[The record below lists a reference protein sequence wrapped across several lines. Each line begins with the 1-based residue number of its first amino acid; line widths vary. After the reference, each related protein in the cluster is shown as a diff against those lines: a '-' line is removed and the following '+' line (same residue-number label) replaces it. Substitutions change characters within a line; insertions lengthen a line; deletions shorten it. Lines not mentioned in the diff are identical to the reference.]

1 MVKLIGDMRPK
12 NSFLRALLVLLALS
26 SQPTRAI
33 EGGYDA
39 TDISEAPWHVN
50 FIGAEGGFLEG
61 YSFCGGA
68 VLGDRWILTAASCFF
83 LDSYGDITTQAGF
96 KLVIGS
102 INQSGDGGVVI
113 EPAQTIVHLHP
124 LYAYLYAPGYVLPYD
139 AALVELASP
148 ISCIDGID
156 NDGDSDIDGDDAD
169 CLNGSEGDG
178 VPVIPLPLDQNVSW
192 PDTGAT
198 VQMMGYGDVSGPNSN
213 ILRLATASVIRASPL
228 GTDLNFSCEEIYGT
242 SPSYSSERN
251 FCAGGNLLSRTA
263 HNDGDV
269 GGPLVVELEGGQVLA
284 GIASGG
290 VSSHGGFSNFTRVT
304 PILDFMGTTA
314 PELLQGRPAPSV
326 LELSSQSGGEIE
338 LTIQPNSHPDSP
350 AADSYT
356 TTCEVLAP
364 MTDSG
369 ARARGVA
376 AGTEEL
382 VLGRPLDSSIDSQT
396 SQIDP
401 GVQPPHRYS
410 PNKHLLQAKNG
421 ERLWFIDPQGARH
434 WADIVSTQ
442 SLESGNYLI
451 KAQRGETVMLAV
463 INSSGNFT
471 ATIFLGTRRFQASIL
486 GGETV
491 IQELGEDAPEPAD
504 YRVSDIVSSDNERG
518 RQASARSF
526 ERTMKAEEACGEAT
540 RTAVIT
546 VGVVYDDA
554 IASSMDASAE
564 IDLLIVETNMVY
576 QQSGVDIRFDL
587 VGSLNYQP
595 EDTSFFNSQAYQ
607 QSPEV
612 DQWRQEVNPDLVH
625 ILKKE
630 DDGVTTGVCGYAS
643 LPSYEGGGLRFA
655 PWGTTKLGDT
665 NINGVYYR
673 TCANVMAHEI
683 GHNLGLQHD
692 IEAMIWDLW
701 YQYAVPGR
709 FSSYGRGH
717 GWEIYTHPAGYQR
730 ALRGTLMAYADQ
742 RYPLLSNPELERE
755 GVALGIPAGQPH
767 EANAAQAVRDIMC
780 YAERIADNGP
790 IAFHPLFTRADGE
803 GEITPAFDVQD
814 KNQASVSIS
823 SPSGSAVAISGCEG
837 IYHDPN
843 YVTAPLVN
851 ACAVRAQFFEPLQQ
865 SSETTLTFQLPEGFD
880 FSCRTVASNSQGDAP
895 PSYALEVTTPSI
907 PPVEVSPAA
916 LSGGAISPN
925 LPVMVDVDQGFEFNV
940 IPDEGYLASGVTG
953 TCDTEL
959 LENRLIAIPSR
970 EDCSFAVSFSQ
981 AVEVTVSAGDGG
993 EVSPDS
999 ARTIPSGS
1007 GIAFQVAPLWGYKTS
1022 LVVGGDCPLGAW
1034 SGDQYIIDSVQE
1046 PCAIDFLFESDPV
1059 AVYTLVAEWN
1069 NTGGAVYYDSNV
1081 YQGDSVGLRII
1092 PAEGFD
1098 LMEVL
1103 RGNCPDGQFLEAYPG
1118 EYHYQTG
1125 PIQTHCSLEVKFGVP
1140 PFFTVT
1146 SSASAG
1152 GAIDPSGAQVV
1163 EANSALNYGLNPLAG
1178 YRPSSVGGTCPYGS
1192 LSGNSYTSGA
1202 ITADCSVIATFELL
1216 PPTAPPPTPQI
1227 LSVEAGDE
1235 EIIILVAASEGA
1247 TSYLATCSGSDGMFT
1262 KQSSTTTIVVNGP
1275 RNGVSYVC
1283 SVVAENS
1290 IGSSEPSTQVSVT
1303 PEMAPSGLPIWL
1315 LYQATQ

>member
-1 MVKLIGDMRPK
+1 M
-12 NSFLRALLVLLALS
+12 LLSALS
-26 SQPTRAI
+26 SQRTLAI
-33 EGGYDA
+33 QGGYDA
-39 TDISEAPWHVN
+39 TDISQAPWHTNLIV
-50 FIGAEGGFLEG
+50 AEGFWGEG
-61 YSFCGGA
+61 RSFCGGV
-68 VLGDRWILTAASCFF
+68 VLGDRWVLTAASCFF
-83 LDSYGDITTQAGF
+83 VDPSGEITTQAGF

-102 INQSGDGGVVI
+102 INQNGDGGVVI
-113 EPAQTIVHLHP
+113 EPAQTTVHLHP
-124 LYAYLYAPGYVLPYD
+124 LFDYAPDLRVNPHD
-139 AALVELASP
+139 VALVGLVSP
-148 ISCIDGID
+148 ISCMDGID
-156 NDGDSDIDGDDAD
+156 NDEDGDIDGDDAD
-169 CLNGSEGDG
+169 CLTGSEGDG
-178 VPVIPLPLDQNVSW
+178 VSVITLPLDQTASW
-192 PDTGAT
+192 PETGAT
-198 VQMMGYGDVSGPNSN
+198 VQMMGYSNYDSSENYAVLQLADAQVIPANPPTTDYIHSSCDEVYGDGNS
-213 ILRLATASVIRASPL
+213 
-228 GTDLNFSCEEIYGT
+228 
-242 SPSYSSERN
+242 SYSNRRN
-251 FCAGGNLLSRTA
+251 FCAGGHLDSPIG
-263 HNDGDV
+263 HHYGDV
-269 GGPLVVELEGGQVLA
+269 GGPLVAELDGIRVLA
-284 GIASGG
+284 GIASMGIERA
-290 VSSHGGFSNFTRVT
+290 GFSNFTRVT
-304 PILDFMGTTA
+304 PILDFIGTTA
-314 PELLQGRPAPSV
+314 PELLQGRPAPPA

-338 LTIQPNSHPDSP
+338 LTIQPNSHPNGP
-350 AADSYT
+350 AADFYT

-396 SQIDP
+396 SKIDS
-401 GVQPPHRYS
+401 GVQPPRRYS
-410 PNKHLLQAKNG
+410 PNKDLLRAKNG
-421 ERLWFIDPQGARH
+421 ERLWFVDPQGARH

-451 KAQRGETVMLAV
+451 KAQRGETVVLAV

-491 IQELGEDAPEPAD
+491 IQELAEDTPEPAD

-540 RTAVIT
+540 RAAVIT

-564 IDLLIVETNMVY
+564 IDLLLAETNLAY

-630 DDGVTTGVCGYAS
+630 DDGVTTEVCGYAS

-655 PWGTTKLGDT
+655 PWGTTKLGET

-673 TCANVMAHEI
+673 KCANTMPHEV
-683 GHNLGLQHD
+683 GHNLGLQHN
-692 IEAMIWDLW
+692 IETSIWRSWDL
-701 YQYAVPGR
+701 YALPGV

-717 GWEIYTHPAGYQR
+717 GWNIYTHPLGYEQ
-730 ALRGTLMAYADQ
+730 AQRGTLMAYADQ
-742 RYPLLSNPELERE
+742 RYPLLSNPELQRE
-755 GVALGIPAGQPH
+755 GVALGIPAGQPR

-803 GEITPAFDVQD
+803 GEITPAFEVQH

-823 SPSGSAVAISGCEG
+823 SPLGSAVAISGCEG

-880 FSCRTVASNSQGDAP
+880 FSCKTVASNSQGDAP

-907 PPVEVSPAA
+907 PPVEVSPVA
-916 LSGGAISPN
+916 LSGGTISPN
-925 LPVMVDVDQGFEFNV
+925 QPVMVDVDQVFEFNLS
-940 IPDEGYLASGVTG
+940 PDEGYLASGVTG

-959 LENRLIAIPSR
+959 FENRLIAIPSR
-970 EDCSFAVSFSQ
+970 ENCSFAVSFSPTT
-981 AVEVTVSAGDGG
+981 EVTVSAGEGG

-999 ARTIPSGS
+999 PTIPTGS
-1007 GIAFQVAPLWGYKTS
+1007 GVAFRVTPLWGYSSS
-1022 LVVGGDCPLGAW
+1022 LDVGGDCPPGVW
-1034 SGDQYIIDSVQE
+1034 SGDQYTIDSVVSG
-1046 PCAIDFLFESDPV
+1046 CAIDFLFEPDPV
-1059 AVYTLVAEWN
+1059 AIYELVAQWN
-1069 NTGGAVYYDSNV
+1069 SGGAVYYDSSI
-1081 YQGDSVGLRII
+1081 YHGDLGRLDII
-1092 PAEGFD
+1092 PDDGFD
-1098 LMEVL
+1098 LMEV
-1103 RGNCPDGQFLEAYPG
+1103 RGNCPAGQFLEAYPG
-1118 EYHYQTG
+1118 RYHYQTG
-1125 PIQTHCSLEVKFGVP
+1125 PIQAHCSLEVKFGVP

-1152 GAIDPSGAQVV
+1152 GAIDPSGTQVV
-1163 EANSALNYGLNPLAG
+1163 EANSSLNYMLNPLAG
-1178 YRPSSVGGTCPYGS
+1178 YTLSNVGGTCPYGS
-1192 LSGNSYTSGA
+1192 LSDNSYTSGA
-1202 ITADCSVIATFELL
+1202 ITADCSVIAAFELL

-1235 EIIILVAASEGA
+1235 EIIISVAATKDA
-1247 TSYLATCSGSDGMFT
+1247 TSYLATCSGPDGTFT
-1262 KQSSTTTIVVNGP
+1262 KRSNTTTIVVTGP
-1275 RNGVSYVC
+1275 SNGVSYVC
-1283 SVVAENS
+1283 SVVAENN
-1290 IGSSEPSTQVSVT
+1290 IGPSDPSTQISVT
-1303 PEMAPSGLPIWL
+1303 PEMAPSGLPIFL